1 MEETKDETGQSRR
14 VTVRKSVF
22 TYVIV
27 VLCAL
32 EFLCAVLALVLPWGL
47 DASGSGIKLSL
58 EGLLPWFMFVP
69 ILLQL
74 GFLLVGARVLQGL
87 YMVANFVIAAFVI
100 GVHYLTCLKY
110 EGGSQ
115 SGFYLVFLGAGLAIV
130 AGVVCLVE
138 RRAFPG
144 LREDG
149 KAEIVYVGSRTRH
162 GP

>member
-1 MEETKDETGQSRR
+1 MKDETGRSHR
-14 VTVRKSVF
+14 VTARKSGF

-32 EFLCAVLALVLPWGL
+32 EFLCVVLALALPWGL
-47 DASGSGIKLSL
+47 DASGSEIKSSL
-58 EGLLPWFMFVP
+58 EGLLPWFLFVP

-74 GFLLVGARVLQGL
+74 GFLLVGASVLQGL
-87 YMVANFVIAAFVI
+87 YMVANFVIAAFVV

-110 EGGSQ
+110 EGGFQ
-115 SGFYLVFLGAGLAIV
+115 MGFYLVFLGAGLAIV
-130 AGVVCLVE
+130 TGVVCLVE

-149 KAEIVYVGSRTRH
+149 KAEIVCVGTRTGH
-162 GP
+162 GR

>member
-1 MEETKDETGQSRR
+1 MKDETGRSRR
-14 VTVRKSVF
+14 VTVRKSRF

-32 EFLCAVLALVLPWGL
+32 EFLCAVLALALPWGL
-47 DASGSGIKLSL
+47 DASGSGIKSSL

-69 ILLQL
+69 ILLQI

-110 EGGSQ
+110 EGGLEP
-115 SGFYLVFLGAGLAIV
+115 GFYVVFLGAGLAIV

-144 LREDG
+144 LREAG
-149 KAEIVYVGSRTRH
+149 KAEVVCIGSQNRH
-162 GP
+162 CP